1 METVLVIGA
10 ARSGIAVSKLLLKN
24 GYHVILT
31 DSNKVNEKSEL
42 ESLGIEVY
50 DEGHPDCLKEKKYA
64 FIVKN
69 PGIPYRVPFVHYF
82 VEQNAKIYTEI
93 EVAYRYAKNFDY
105 AAVTG
110 TDGKTTVTTLLFEML
125 NRQKKSLVA
134 GNIGTPLCELALEYT
149 DTNYNVALE
158 LSNFQLL
165 GIETFRPHVSTVT
178 NLAPDHLDYMDSLE
192 AYYESK
198 MRIYENTNADDYFIR
213 NVDDE
218 NVVKY
223 AQNIPCQVI
232 DFSLKRK
239 DVDLYKDDQYAYYKD
254 TQLFKL
260 SDLKIVGE
268 FNCGNAMM
276 ASCMAYLMGVSLF
289 NIQEV
294 IREFSGVEHRIEY
307 VDTVKGVAYYND
319 SKGTNPD
326 AAIKGIKAMNRPT
339 WLIGGGYDKKSTYD
353 EWIEAFDGKVKELIL
368 MGVTAPKIADC
379 AKTHGFDKIKFVDSM
394 EEAVSYI
401 AGKAQDGEAVLLSPA
416 CASWGMFPNYE
427 VRGDIFKDCVR
438 KLKEN

>member
-24 GYHVILT
+24 GYHVVLT
-31 DSNKVNEKSEL
+31 DSNAIKEKTEL
-42 ESLGIEVY
+42 ESMGIEVF
-50 DEGHPDCLKEKKYA
+50 DGGHPDSLKEKKYA

-93 EVAYRYAKNFDY
+93 EVAYRYAKNFNY

-110 TDGKTTVTTLLFEML
+110 TDGKTTVMTLLYEML

-149 DTNYNVALE
+149 DEDYNVALE

-223 AQNIPCQVI
+223 AQNIPCHVI
-232 DFSLKRK
+232 DFFLKRK
-239 DVDLYKDDQYAYYKD
+239 DVVLYTDD
-254 TQLFKL
+254 
-260 SDLKIVGE
+260 
-268 FNCGNAMM
+268 
-276 ASCMAYLMGVSLF
+276 
-289 NIQEV
+289 
-294 IREFSGVEHRIEY
+294 
-307 VDTVKGVAYYND
+307 
-319 SKGTNPD
+319 
-326 AAIKGIKAMNRPT
+326 
-339 WLIGGGYDKKSTYD
+339 
-353 EWIEAFDGKVKELIL
+353 
-368 MGVTAPKIADC
+368 
-379 AKTHGFDKIKFVDSM
+379 
-394 EEAVSYI
+394 
-401 AGKAQDGEAVLLSPA
+401 
-416 CASWGMFPNYE
+416 
-427 VRGDIFKDCVR
+427 
-438 KLKEN
+438 

>member
-223 AQNIPCQVI
+223 AQNIPCRVI

-294 IREFSGVEHRIEY
+294 IREFCGVEHRIEY
-307 VDTVKGVAYYND
+307 VAEKNGVVYYND

-326 AAIKGIKAMNRPT
+326 AAIKGIQAMNRPT
-339 WLIGGGYDKKSTYD
+339 VLIGGGYDKDSAYD
-353 EWIEAFDGKVKELIL
+353 EWIDSFDGKVKKLVL
-368 MGVTAPKIADC
+368 LGATRDKIAET
-379 AKTHGFDKIKFVDSM
+379 ARAHGFEDIEMADTF
-394 EEAVSYI
+394 EEAFAKCVEN
-401 AGKAQDGEAVLLSPA
+401 AKPGDAVLLSPA
-416 CASWGMFPNYE
+416 CASWGMFKNYE
-427 VRGDIFKDCVR
+427 ERGDKFKELVNN
-438 KLKEN
+438 L

>member
-24 GYHVILT
+24 GYHVVLT
-31 DSNKVNEKSEL
+31 DSNAIKEKTEL
-42 ESLGIEVY
+42 ESMGIEVF
-50 DEGHPDCLKEKKYA
+50 DGGHPDSLKEKKYA

-93 EVAYRYAKNFDY
+93 EVAYRYAKNFNY

-110 TDGKTTVTTLLFEML
+110 TDGKTTVTTLLYEML

-149 DTNYNVALE
+149 DEDYNVALE

-223 AQNIPCQVI
+223 AQNIPCHVI

-239 DVDLYKDDQYAYYKD
+239 DVDLYKDDKYAYYKN
-254 TQLFKL
+254 TQLFTL

-276 ASCMAYLMGVSLF
+276 ACCMAYLMGLSAF
-289 NIQEV
+289 EKNV
-294 IREFSGVEHRIEY
+294 ILLCGGKDKHISFDDLKQYDGV
-307 VDTVKGVAYYND
+307 VKKCISFGQTKDKFKDIFTSQMSVETM
-319 SKGTNPD
+319 KD
-326 AAIKGIKAMNRPT
+326 AFEK
-339 WLIGGGYDKKSTYD
+339 
-353 EWIEAFDGKVKELIL
+353 
-368 MGVTAPKIADC
+368 
-379 AKTHGFDKIKFVDSM
+379 
-394 EEAVSYI
+394 
-401 AGKAQDGEAVLLSPA
+401 AVLLAKPGDIVLLCPA
-416 CASWGMFPNYE
+416 CSSFDQFKNYE
-427 VRGDIFKDCVR
+427 IRGEIFKQMVHEYAAKR
-438 KLKEN
+438 NEE

>member
-10 ARSGIAVSKLLLKN
+10 ARSGIVVSKLLLKN
-24 GYHVILT
+24 GYHVVLT
-31 DSNKVNEKSEL
+31 DSNEVKEKSEL
-42 ESLGIEVY
+42 ESIGIEVF
-50 DEGHPDCLKEKKYA
+50 DGGHPDSLKEKKYA

-93 EVAYRYAKNFDY
+93 EVAYRYAKNFNY

-110 TDGKTTVTTLLFEML
+110 TDGKTTVTTLLYEML
-125 NRQKKSLVA
+125 NQQKKSLVA

-149 DTNYNVALE
+149 YEDYNVALE

-198 MRIYENTNADDYFIR
+198 MRIYENTYADDYFIR

-223 AQNIPCQVI
+223 AQNIPCHVI

-239 DVDLYKDDQYAYYKD
+239 DVDLYKDDKYAYYKD
-254 TQLFKL
+254 TQLFTL
-260 SDLKIVGE
+260 SFQSFLV
-268 FNCGNAMM
+268 
-276 ASCMAYLMGVSLF
+276 
-289 NIQEV
+289 
-294 IREFSGVEHRIEY
+294 
-307 VDTVKGVAYYND
+307 
-319 SKGTNPD
+319 
-326 AAIKGIKAMNRPT
+326 
-339 WLIGGGYDKKSTYD
+339 
-353 EWIEAFDGKVKELIL
+353 
-368 MGVTAPKIADC
+368 
-379 AKTHGFDKIKFVDSM
+379 
-394 EEAVSYI
+394 
-401 AGKAQDGEAVLLSPA
+401 
-416 CASWGMFPNYE
+416 
-427 VRGDIFKDCVR
+427 
-438 KLKEN
+438 

>member
-223 AQNIPCQVI
+223 AQNIPCRVI

>member
-239 DVDLYKDDQYAYYKD
+239 DVDLYKDEQYAYYKD

-307 VDTVKGVAYYND
+307 VAEKNGVVYYND

-326 AAIKGIKAMNRPT
+326 AAIKGIQAMNRPT
-339 WLIGGGYDKKSTYD
+339 ILIGGGYDKQSD
-353 EWIEAFDGKVKELIL
+353 FHEWIQSFDGKVRYLVLIGATKEQIQKEAAECGFHDCIL
-368 MGVTAPKIADC
+368 KDT
-379 AKTHGFDKIKFVDSM
+379 F
-394 EEAVSYI
+394 EEALDTCVEL
-401 AGKAQDGEAVLLSPA
+401 ARPGDAVLLSPA

-427 VRGDIFKDCVR
+427 VRGEEFKKYVNA
-438 KLKEN
+438 L

>member
-239 DVDLYKDDQYAYYKD
+239 DVDLYKDEQYAYYKD

-307 VDTVKGVAYYND
+307 VAEKNGVVYYND

-326 AAIKGIKAMNRPT
+326 AAIKGIQAMNRPT
-339 WLIGGGYDKKSTYD
+339 VLIGGGYDKDSAYD
-353 EWIEAFDGKVKELIL
+353 EWIDSFDGKVKKLVL
-368 MGVTAPKIADC
+368 LGATRDKIAET
-379 AKTHGFDKIKFVDSM
+379 ARAHGFEDIEMADTF
-394 EEAVSYI
+394 EEAFAKCVEN
-401 AGKAQDGEAVLLSPA
+401 AKPGDAVLLSPA
-416 CASWGMFPNYE
+416 CASWGMFKNYE
-427 VRGDIFKDCVR
+427 ERGDKFKELVNN
-438 KLKEN
+438 L

>member
-213 NVDDE
+213 NMDDE

-223 AQNIPCQVI
+223 AQNIPCHVI

-239 DVDLYKDDQYAYYKD
+239 DVDLYKDEQYAYYKD

-307 VDTVKGVAYYND
+307 VTEKNGVTYYND

-326 AAIKGIKAMNRPT
+326 AAIKGIQAMKRPT
-339 WLIGGGYDKKSTYD
+339 VLIGGGYDKGSEYT
-353 EWIEAFDGKVKELIL
+353 EWIESFDGKVKKLIL
-368 MGVTAPKIADC
+368 LGDTREKIAADAEKC
-379 AKTHGFDKIKFVDSM
+379 GFTDYMFVDSF
-394 EEAVSYI
+394 EEAVLTAAKI
-401 AGKAQDGEAVLLSPA
+401 AKEGEAVLLSPA
-416 CASWGMFPNYE
+416 CASWDMFPSYE
-427 VRGDIFKDCVR
+427 VRGEKFKEIVNS
-438 KLKEN
+438 L